1 MNSMQ
6 KFILK
11 LKFKLMILK
20 MRIKPPKT
28 EVDNSKGYI
37 YEEDED

>member
-11 LKFKLMILK
+11 MKFKWMILK
-20 MRIKPPKT
+20 MKMSKPKT
-28 EVDNSKGYI
+28 EVDNSKGFI
-37 YEEDED
+37 YEEDD

>member
-1 MNSMQ
+1 MRNIQ

-11 LKFKLMILK
+11 IKFKWMILK
-20 MRIKPPKT
+20 MKISNPKT
-28 EVDNSKGYI
+28 EVDNSKVFI

>member
-11 LKFKLMILK
+11 MKFKWMILK
-20 MRIKPPKT
+20 MKISKPKT
-28 EVDNSKGYI
+28 DVDNRKGFI
-37 YEEDED
+37 YEEDD

>member
-11 LKFKLMILK
+11 MKFKWMILK
-20 MRIKPPKT
+20 MKISKPKT
-28 EVDNSKGYI
+28 DVDNSKGFI
-37 YEEDED
+37 YEEDD